1 MKKTIALAILAT
13 SATSAQAG
21 FFDSL
26 FGKKEAPAVQEVSA
40 EAAAPVQATELVKA
54 ESTDLA
60 SMASMATGLI
70 PTLTQ
75 GLNISNDQAEGGM
88 GALLQVAQNNL
99 SGDEF
104 GSLSEGIPGIEG
116 LLAAAPS
123 LLKSAGGASTAGG
136 LGGVLQSVG
145 ASGALGDLGKLTQ
158 QFEALGLSPDMII
171 QLAKMAIEYFS
182 GDSSAES
189 SAAGSADIGGLL
201 QKGLGAILG

>member
-21 FFDSL
+21 FFDSF
-26 FGKKEAPAVQEVSA
+26 FGKKETPVVQEAPADVTT
-40 EAAAPVQATELVKA
+40 AAQATEAVKA
-54 ESTDLA
+54 ESTGLA
-60 SMASMATGLI
+60 SMAGMATGLI

-75 GLNISNDQAEGGM
+75 GLGISNDQAEGGM
-88 GALLQVAQNNL
+88 GALLQVAQSNL

-104 GSLSEGIPGIEG
+104 GSLSQGIPGIEG
-116 LLAAAPS
+116 LLSAAPS

-136 LGGVLQSVG
+136 LSSVLSSVS

-182 GDSSAES
+182 GDSGADA